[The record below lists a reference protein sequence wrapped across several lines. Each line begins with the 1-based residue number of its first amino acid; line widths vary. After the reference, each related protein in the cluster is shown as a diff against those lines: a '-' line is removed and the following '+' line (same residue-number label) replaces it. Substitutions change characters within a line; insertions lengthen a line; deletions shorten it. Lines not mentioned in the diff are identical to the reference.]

1 MTKRRAWPAR
11 PAADTFNHASANGTR
26 ERVVQA
32 VETVEQATFE
42 RFRLRWNCVCLLT
55 LEHWLSRY

>member
-1 MTKRRAWPAR
+1 MTKRSAYRAR
-11 PAADTFNHASANGTR
+11 PVVDTFNHASANGTR
-26 ERVVQA
+26 ERVVQV

-42 RFRLRWNCVCLLT
+42 RFRLLWNWVCLVT